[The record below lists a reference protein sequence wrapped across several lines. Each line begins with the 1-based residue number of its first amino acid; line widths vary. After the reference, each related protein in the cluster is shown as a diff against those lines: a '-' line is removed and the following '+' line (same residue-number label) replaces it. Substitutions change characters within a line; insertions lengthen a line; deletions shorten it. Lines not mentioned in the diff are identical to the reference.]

1 MRNPTRTLAV
11 AAAVLATAAVLAGCG
26 TSGTAPSGSAAL
38 SSSTAAAPTP
48 ESNPA
53 GDIPDNQAF
62 VPFTPPT
69 GLFTVSVPEGWA
81 RSTDGAATI
90 FTDKLN
96 TVRIETRPLA
106 TAPNTESV
114 SVDELPAIASSTPG
128 YRPGT
133 VTAVQRKAGPV
144 MLITYQG
151 ASPPNPVT
159 GKTGT
164 DADRALR
171 VLARRPRSGPDP
183 VRPGRRRQRR
193 PVADHHRFPAVA
205 VTAQP
210 ATPPA
215 LEARSLYRFYRA
227 GDEETLALQGVSLRL
242 EAGEFVAVA
251 GPSGSGKSTLLAC
264 LAGMDNPDGGSVRIA
279 GQRIS
284 HRPEPERARI
294 RARHIGMLF
303 QNANLLD
310 HLTVAQNLSLVR
322 SLAGRAHRADRP
334 DLLSLLGLSERA
346 AAYPGQLSGGE
357 LARAGLAVALANH
370 PAALLA
376 DEPTGELDSVTE
388 SRVLDLLSV
397 AAAGGTAILVA
408 SHSPAVAAAA
418 ARVIRLDDGR
428 VC

>member
-1 MRNPTRTLAV
+1 M
-11 AAAVLATAAVLAGCG
+11 
-26 TSGTAPSGSAAL
+26 
-38 SSSTAAAPTP
+38 
-48 ESNPA
+48 
-53 GDIPDNQAF
+53 
-62 VPFTPPT
+62 
-69 GLFTVSVPEGWA
+69 SVPEGL
-81 RSTDGAATI
+81 GAHHRRRRDRLHRQLEHRAYR
-90 FTDKLN
+90 DY
-96 TVRIETRPLA
+96 
-106 TAPNTESV
+106 APSPPHPIPSRF

-128 YRPGT
+128 YRFGT
-133 VTAVQRKAGPV
+133 VSLVPRKAGPV

-151 ASPPNPVT
+151 ARREPGHRQNR
-159 GKTGT
+159 
-164 DADRALR
+164 DRRDRALR
-171 VLARRPRSGPDP
+171 VLAGRPRSDPDP

-264 LAGMDNPDGGSVRIA
+264 LAGMDNPDGGIVRIA

-322 SLAGRAHRADRP
+322 SLPDVPTGGSARPAEAARLSAGPLPIPASSPA
-334 DLLSLLGLSERA
+334 
-346 AAYPGQLSGGE
+346 GE
-357 LARAGLAVALANH
+357 LARAGLAVALANS
-370 PAALLA
+370 PPRCLA

-388 SRVLDLLSV
+388 SRVLDLLF
-397 AAAGGTAILVA
+397 
-408 SHSPAVAAAA
+408 AA
-418 ARVIRLDDGR
+418 ARPRHRDPRGQP
-428 VC
+428 